1 MNIAQYTKA
10 ASLEEAW
17 KLKQKRSAVVL
28 GGCCWLRLSPQ
39 RRIAQAIDLSG
50 LGLDQIEEG
59 DDVFRIGAM
68 VTLGQL
74 EGHEGLAAFTQGA
87 MKEAVRHIVGTQF
100 RNMATVGGSISGRF
114 GFSDIW
120 TLFLALDA
128 RVELYKGGTVSLTD
142 FGQNGPGTDIV
153 TQVVIPKKACQT
165 AYASLRLNETDF
177 PVM

>member
-17 KLKQKRSAVVL
+17 ELNQKRSAVVL

-39 RRIAQAIDLSG
+39 QRIAQAIDLSA

-59 DDVFRIGAM
+59 EDSFRLGAM
-68 VTLGQL
+68 VPLGQI
-74 EGHEGLAAFTQGA
+74 EGHDGLAAFTQGA

-128 RVELYKGGTVSLTD
+128 QVECTRAASSAWPISVR
-142 FGQNGPGTDIV
+142 PGRGKT
-153 TQVVIPKKACQT
+153 
-165 AYASLRLNETDF
+165 S
-177 PVM
+177 